1 MTELMILLLLVSIV
15 VVLCSIIWHLYL
27 YRQHQEHEIDIS
39 ERAIADAIGRHVKLM
54 F

>member
-1 MTELMILLLLVSIV
+1 MTELMILLLLTSIV
-15 VVLCSIIWHLYL
+15 VVLSNIVWHLYL

-39 ERAIADAIGRHVKLM
+39 ERAIADAIGRHIRLM